1 LKKFAHEPFVRG
13 QCTVC
18 HQPHEADNR
27 MLLRGGEGARH
38 CFTCHDGLKNAMLAA
53 TYVHKPVTQ
62 DCNTC
67 HEPHSTDHPRQ
78 LRTSIEQNCYSCHEQ
93 IRKHVETSTVHHAA
107 VTTANTCANC
117 HNPHASQHKDLLRQ
131 RMDQTCL
138 SCHDKP
144 LVAADG
150 HTIPNMKPVIAGSR
164 FLHGPIRSGDCSG
177 CHDPHGARFPNL
189 LDAAFPKTFYA
200 RFDLGRYQLCF
211 NCHDSAMVLQPRTT
225 SLTNFRDGDVNL
237 HYVHVNR
244 DDKGRSCKTCHAV
257 HGSNLPNHMASQ
269 VPFEG
274 SSWAMPIEFEKR
286 PEGGACSPGCHVPR
300 TYTPGPTTAPATM
313 PMSNLTRG
321 VE

>member
-1 LKKFAHEPFVRG
+1 
-13 QCTVC
+13 
-18 HQPHEADNR
+18 
-27 MLLRGGEGARH
+27 
-38 CFTCHDGLKNAMLAA
+38 
-53 TYVHKPVTQ
+53 
-62 DCNTC
+62 
-67 HEPHSTDHPRQ
+67 
-78 LRTSIEQNCYSCHEQ
+78 
-93 IRKHVETSTVHHAA
+93 
-107 VTTANTCANC
+107 
-117 HNPHASQHKDLLRQ
+117 
-131 RMDQTCL
+131 MDKTCL